1 MHNLFKKEKK
11 YKQGDECT
19 LHRTNSTSLFKAILY
34 GSSNVSCRH
43 LELMRVKNNG
53 AFFHGLCY
61 LAVENYLFKHS

>member
-1 MHNLFKKEKK
+1 MNVRYTGLIVRA
-11 YKQGDECT
+11 Y
-19 LHRTNSTSLFKAILY
+19 LFKAILY